1 MDSGFRRN
9 DVFWTFDEFIAFGYK
24 TGWRFSEITGL
35 KWPQVDLKENKV
47 WLEAGTTKNDE
58 ARTVYLDSELQA
70 ILNDLWESR
79 KTTMKET
86 QTISPYVFL
95 NKTGNDRIRDIR
107 GSWKS
112 DCIKAEIGERLF
124 HDLRRTAVRN
134 MVRAG
139 IPETVAMRVSGH
151 KTRSVFER
159 YNIVSDND
167 LILAAQKQET
177 WLRSQTG
184 TISGTVTKIE
194 KNKWLGKVT

>member
-1 MDSGFRRN
+1 M
-9 DVFWTFDEFIAFGYK
+9 
-24 TGWRFSEITGL
+24 
-35 KWPQVDLKENKV
+35 
-47 WLEAGTTKNDE
+47 
-58 ARTVYLDSELQA
+58 VYLDSELQA

-79 KTTMKET
+79 KTKMKT
-86 QTISPYVFL
+86 TNTISPYVFL
-95 NKTGNDRIRDIR
+95 NKADNDRIKLIR
-107 GSWKS
+107 KSWKS
-112 DCIKAEIGERLF
+112 ACIKAEIGKRLF

-167 LILAAQKQET
+167 LILAAQKQEI